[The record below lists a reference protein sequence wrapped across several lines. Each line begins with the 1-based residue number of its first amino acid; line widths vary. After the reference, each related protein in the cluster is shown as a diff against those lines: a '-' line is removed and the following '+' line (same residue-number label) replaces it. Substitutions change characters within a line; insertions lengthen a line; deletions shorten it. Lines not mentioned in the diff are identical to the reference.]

1 MQQLSKFTE
10 QIESVR
16 NRIGNI
22 EKEKVIEFLNDVKNW
37 KLHCFLSYW
46 PNLKSVKYWYQIF
59 FSTWTTHLF
68 LSKTESSI

>member
-22 EKEKVIEFLNDVKNW
+22 EKEKLIEFLNDLKN
-37 KLHCFLSYW
+37 
-46 PNLKSVKYWYQIF
+46 
-59 FSTWTTHLF
+59 
-68 LSKTESSI
+68 